1 MKRIL
6 RLLPILLFAGAASAA
21 EVDTITVKDA
31 DNVTREVPTLL
42 SVEAYIDQLEG
53 YLDQV
58 EGYIDGLESHVD
70 GIEALIGTTNTSLA
84 SLVDALFDYD
94 SGGGTDNILGVAPRI
109 PASGGSAAVT
119 SQAAGADDVSNTF
132 NAFISSS
139 FAYYYDG
146 STWDRVR
153 GDSTNGLLVNLG
165 TNNDVT
171 VAAIGNTNDSACV
184 SDTGDC
190 SSIALAKRQNQ
201 RLTTLI
207 GSLGGTG
214 TIGSD
219 FPASATASGIA
230 AGAGSVTGTP
240 DLKQLIGCD
249 SSVAISTASSGNT
262 ELVALTSGMTVY
274 VCGYMIV
281 GDGDVDVQIIYGTG
295 TACATGETD
304 LTGAM
309 PIASSGGG
317 MAESSSFW
325 RGMKSAASN
334 ALCIE
339 LSAAVQVSGILYY
352 TKF

>member
-1 MKRIL
+1 MTRL
-6 RLLPILLFAGAASAA
+6 FRLLAFVAALTLGVAPFAYAA

-31 DNVTREVPTLL
+31 SNVTREVPTLL

-53 YLDQV
+53 Y
-58 EGYIDGLESHVD
+58 VD
-70 GIEALIGTTNTSLA
+70 G
-84 SLVDALFDYD
+84 
-94 SGGGTDNILGVAPRI
+94 
-109 PASGGSAAVT
+109 
-119 SQAAGADDVSNTF
+119 
-132 NAFISSS
+132 
-139 FAYYYDG
+139 
-146 STWDRVR
+146 
-153 GDSTNGLLVNLG
+153 
-165 TNNDVT
+165 
-171 VAAIGNTNDSACV
+171 IGNTNDSACG

-190 SSIALAKRQNQ
+190 SQIALTKRNNQ

-240 DLKQLIGCD
+240 GLKQLIGCD

-262 ELVALTSGMTVY
+262 ELVALTSGMAVY
-274 VCGYMIV
+274 VCGYMVV
-281 GDGDVDVQIIYGTG
+281 GDGDVDVQFIYGTG

>member
-1 MKRIL
+1 MTRLL
-6 RLLPILLFAGAASAA
+6 RLLAFVAALTLGVAPLAHAA
-21 EVDTITVKDA
+21 EVDTIVVKDA
-31 DNVTREVPTLL
+31 NGVNRETPTLL
-42 SVEAYIDQLEG
+42 SVEQAMG
-53 YLDQV
+53 YPGDTACATDTGSCTLN
-58 EGYIDGLESHVD
+58 
-70 GIEALIGTTNTSLA
+70 ALIQR
-84 SLVDALFDYD
+84 
-94 SGGGTDNILGVAPRI
+94 VA
-109 PASGGSAAVT
+109 
-119 SQAAGADDVSNTF
+119 
-132 NAFISSS
+132 
-139 FAYYYDG
+139 
-146 STWDRVR
+146 
-153 GDSTNGLLVNLG
+153 
-165 TNNDVT
+165 
-171 VAAIGNTNDSACV
+171 
-184 SDTGDC
+184 
-190 SSIALAKRQNQ
+190 Q
-201 RLTTLI
+201 RLTSLI
-207 GSLGGTG
+207 SSLGGTG

-281 GDGDVDVQIIYGTG
+281 GDGDVDVQLIYGTG

-334 ALCIE
+334 AVCIE
-339 LSAAVQVSGILYY
+339 LSAAVQVGGILYY